1 MDTITTAVT
10 IGKYTFQIIDNTLSH
25 MGQIYSRNFN
35 IGGNL
40 TDCVKV
46 SILYNQNQPVA
57 AVIPHIV
64 SDDAQC

>member
-25 MGQIYSRNFN
+25 MGQLYRRNFN

-46 SILYNQNQPVA
+46 SILYIQNQPVA
-57 AVIPHIV
+57 AIIPHIV